1 MLNRESGLMTAGTD
15 GAEGLNV
22 SVARVFTEKDSMPHC
37 LGREAQKVGPCE
49 PVSLTRPRCCTWVGA
64 IPAVST
70 DWEKNPLRAALRRR
84 TWGPDGRKAAQ
95 EPAV

>member
-22 SVARVFTEKDSMPHC
+22 FVARVFTEEDSMPHC

-49 PVSLTRPRCCTWVGA
+49 PVSLTKPRCCTWVGA
-64 IPAVST
+64 ILDMSA
-70 DWEKNPLRAALRRR
+70 N
-84 TWGPDGRKAAQ
+84 
-95 EPAV
+95 